1 MITLPTKISVLTCC
15 YNAEDFI
22 EEAVES
28 ILRQSNKEFEYV
40 VADDGSTDKTL
51 SILKRYAVKD
61 TRIVLI
67 EKDHSGL
74 TASLNVGL
82 ELAKGEWI
90 ARLDADD
97 VAMPERLS
105 HQLKFVQDND
115 DVVLLGGGCIEVN
128 TIGAPVKKHT
138 YPQEHSA
145 LINRLEN
152 GAAFFPHSSAFFNK
166 EVLMKMGGYNP
177 KFTSAQDLDM
187 FLRIGE
193 TAPMACL
200 PMPVVKLRKHP
211 QMISNTNQGRLQPT
225 LAMCAR
231 ICHFRRKSDLSDPST
246 MEEYPWRKFLKW
258 VEKRMEEEEYFQ
270 SMRGWQSLRN
280 AWYSNPRANKVY
292 RSTAV
297 IAQLVRNP
305 QARKAF
311 NDRLR
316 KRNLTKQLVEESRET
331 PLLRNDG
338 GQLGE
343 SRNQRK

>member
-1 MITLPTKISVLTCC
+1 MRTPLTTISVLTCC
-15 YNAEDFI
+15 YNAKDFV

-28 ILRQSNKEFEYV
+28 ILHQSYKDFEYV
-40 VADDGSTDKTL
+40 VIDDGSTDKTL
-51 SILKRYAVKD
+51 SILKKHAVKD
-61 TRIVLI
+61 RRIVLI

-82 ELAKGEWI
+82 ELAKGKWI

-97 VAMPERLS
+97 IAMPERLS
-105 HQLKFVQDND
+105 HQLEFVQNYH
-115 DVVLLGGGCIEVN
+115 DVVLLGGGCIEIN

-152 GAAFFPHSSAFFNK
+152 GGAFFPHSSAFFNK
-166 EVLMKMGGYNP
+166 ELIMKMGGYNL
-177 KFTSAQDLDM
+177 KFTRAQDIDI

-193 TAPMACL
+193 TALMACL
-200 PMPVVKLRKHP
+200 PMPVVKLRRHP
-211 QMISNTNQGRLQPT
+211 QMISNTNQGSLQPT

-231 ICHFRRKSDLSDPST
+231 LCHFRRKSDLSDPST
-246 MEEYPWRKFLKW
+246 MEEYVWKKFLKW

-292 RSTAV
+292 RTTAL

-305 QARKAF
+305 LARKAF
-311 NDRLR
+311 KDRLR
-316 KRNLTKQLVEESRET
+316 KRNLTKQLLEESRGI
-331 PLLRNDG
+331 P
-338 GQLGE
+338 
-343 SRNQRK
+343 